1 MDLLRAIIL
10 GIVEGLTEFLPVSS
24 TGHLILAGP
33 LVGADLD
40 SPKWQ
45 TFIIVCQVGAIA
57 AVLLYFWHDLWRR
70 LLIVPRGGWRQHLLV
85 KLFVGVAPAM
95 LLGVV
100 VHDWMEQH
108 LEKPVPVAIALM
120 VGAVGIWWIDAR
132 FRHQHH
138 MTIDDVTLPQSLA
151 IGVIQCVSMWPGIS
165 RAAAT
170 ILGGMLVG
178 LTPRVATEYSFYL
191 SIPTI
196 FAAGA
201 YSAWK
206 HRADFTADLASI
218 LLVGTGVAFVVALA
232 VVAGF
237 LKFVQRRRLTGFA
250 IYRVI
255 LGLIVL
261 FYASFGA

>member
-1 MDLLRAIIL
+1 MDVLRAIVL

-24 TGHLILAGP
+24 TGHLILVGP
-33 LVGADLD
+33 LVGADLE

-57 AVLLYFWHDLWRR
+57 AVLLYFWRDLLRR
-70 LLIVPRGGWRQHLLV
+70 LFTVPRGGWGQHLLV
-85 KLFVGVAPAM
+85 KLLAGVLPAL

-100 VHDWMEQH
+100 VHDWMERH
-108 LEKPVPVAIALM
+108 LEKPVPVAVALM
-120 VGAVGIWWIDAR
+120 AGAAGIWWIDSR
-132 FRHQHH
+132 FRHKYH
-138 MTIDDVTLPQSLA
+138 MTLDDVTVQQSLA
-151 IGVIQCVSMWPGIS
+151 IGLIQCISMWPGVS

-178 LTPRVATEYSFYL
+178 LTPRVATEFSFYL

-201 YSAWK
+201 YSAYK
-206 HRADFTADLASI
+206 HRADFTSDLASI

-237 LKFVQRRRLTGFA
+237 LQFVQRRRLTGFA

-255 LGLIVL
+255 LGAAVL
-261 FYASFGA
+261 LYALLAR